1 MLRGLLT
8 AILVSLIQLYRMTV
22 GLLLPNSCR
31 YSPSCSVYAMG
42 ALRTHGPWHGL
53 WLAVRRVLRCHP
65 FHAGGYDPVPG
76 FKTKEGKNIQ

>member
-8 AILVSLIQLYRMTV
+8 SVLVSVIQLYRMTV

-42 ALRTHGPWHGL
+42 ALRTHGPWRGL

-76 FKTKEGKNIQ
+76 LKTKEGKNI